1 MNVKISTKARETM
14 LELAAKHPLS
24 EVCGLLF
31 GLNDHIEAVLPVSNV
46 AADPQTSFEI
56 DPAAHLSALR
66 AVRAGGPSVVGYF
79 HSHPNGLSA
88 PSVTDIAMA
97 QPDNMI
103 WIILGT
109 DLTAWRSTPVGFQQ
123 LRVH

>member
-31 GLNDHIEAVLPVSNV
+31 GQNDHIEAVLAVPNV
-46 AADPQTSFEI
+46 AADPITAFEL
-56 DPAAHLSALR
+56 DPTALFAALR
-66 AVRAGGPSVVGYF
+66 SMRLGGPRMVGYF
-79 HSHPNGLSA
+79 HSHPNGLST
-88 PSVTDIAMA
+88 PSATDTAMA

>member
-14 LELAAKHPLS
+14 LQLAAKHPFS

-31 GLNDHIEAVLPVSNV
+31 GQNDQIEAAMPVTNV
-46 AADPQTSFEI
+46 ATDPRASFEL
-56 DPAAHLSALR
+56 DPAALFAALR
-66 AVRAGGPSVVGYF
+66 SARSGGPAVIGYF

-88 PSVTDIAMA
+88 PSATDIAMA

>member
-31 GLNDHIEAVLPVSNV
+31 GQNDHIEAVSPVSNV
-46 AADPQTSFEI
+46 APDPRTAFEL
-56 DPAAHLSALR
+56 DPATLFAALR
-66 AVRAGGPSVVGYF
+66 SARAGGPPVIGYF
-79 HSHPNGLSA
+79 HSHPNGLPVPSA
-88 PSVTDIAMA
+88 TDIAMA